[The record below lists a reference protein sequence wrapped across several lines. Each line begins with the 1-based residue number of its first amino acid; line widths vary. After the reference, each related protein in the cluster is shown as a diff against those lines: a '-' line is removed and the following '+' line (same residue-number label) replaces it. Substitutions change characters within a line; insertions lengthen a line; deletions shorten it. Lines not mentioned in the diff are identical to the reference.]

1 MSVRI
6 LNIGIRLTKWLDEG
20 NSERSFND
28 SDLGLGPEW
37 GFPRAHLDTAGPSAQ
52 VSTRRGV
59 FGKQPSSRPWGLL
72 RRRVRGEEAP
82 GPCFRSPWRR
92 SLECHSGSP
101 LPRHIPHPDSQFCC
115 FKSMYTAREEPRR
128 RITTP
133 FFPPSLPCPH
143 TERKKKKEKK
153 TACLK
158 ETTGSFWCHL
168 GATVLSSGFLFRD
181 LFASCKSLAALTL
194 NLITFHVFVVLLL
207 HQFLFVCF
215 FIILLLF

>member
-6 LNIGIRLTKWLDEG
+6 LNIGSRLTKWLDEG
-20 NSERSFND
+20 ISERSFND

-37 GFPRAHLDTAGPSAQ
+37 GLPRAHLDTAGPSAQ
-52 VSTRRGV
+52 VSTLRGV
-59 FGKQPSSRPWGLL
+59 FGKQLSSRPWGLL
-72 RRRVRGEEAP
+72 RRQVRGEEAP
-82 GPCFRSPWRR
+82 GPCFRSPWQR

-143 TERKKKKEKK
+143 TERKKKKR
-153 TACLK
+153 K
-158 ETTGSFWCHL
+158 ENCMFE
-168 GATVLSSGFLFRD
+168 R
-181 LFASCKSLAALTL
+181 
-194 NLITFHVFVVLLL
+194 NYR
-207 HQFLFVCF
+207 QFLVPFGSNCFEFWFPLQRFVR
-215 FIILLLF
+215 LL